1 MLTAPLKVS
10 SSRPWPWEEVGRG
23 AFETKP
29 RVENAPHPARL
40 PMKAFQGGPHLS
52 LALLLAAFPSLSTL
66 AHAADVAPP
75 DSRSAPVGQTAPNL
89 ATPSL
94 ATPSLNQFAFVTEKL
109 SQWNVVLGGGGMI
122 APKYEG
128 SDEFEIKP
136 VPFITASYGDWLR
149 VDPRGASVSL
159 YRFGDLHLNAKLGY
173 DLGRKEDKS
182 AHLRGLGDIDPG
194 ALVGAELAYKFGAL
208 KLFGELNQ
216 TIGGSDG
223 LQARF
228 GAELGYKYDRWLLTA
243 GASATWADSK
253 YMSTYFGVT
262 PLQSTRSG
270 LPVFD
275 IGAGLK
281 RVDVSASVTYA
292 MTENWLVRAQAGY
305 GFLLGDVANS
315 PIVQREAQPFGMLGI
330 GYKF

>member
-1 MLTAPLKVS
+1 MLHAPLSFS
-10 SSRPWPWEEVGRG
+10 SSRPRFWEGSGRE

-29 RVENAPHPARL
+29 QVENASRPPRL
-40 PMKAFQGGPHLS
+40 AVEMAFAGRPHLP
-52 LALLLAAFPSLSTL
+52 LLILVTAFPSLSTL
-66 AHAADVAPP
+66 AHAADIGP
-75 DSRSAPVGQTAPNL
+75 STGQLTPAAQSSPTAPG
-89 ATPSL
+89 
-94 ATPSLNQFAFVTEKL
+94 LNQFAFVTEKL
-109 SQWNVVLGGGGMI
+109 SQWNVVLGGGAMI

-128 SDEFEIKP
+128 SDEFEVKA
-136 VPFITASYGDWLR
+136 VPFVSASYGDWLR

-159 YRFGDLHLNAKLGY
+159 YKLGDLHLSAKLGY

-182 AHLRGLGDIDPG
+182 AHLTGLGDIDPG
-194 ALVGAELAYKFGAL
+194 AVVGAELAYKIGIL
-208 KLFGELNQ
+208 KLYTELNR

-228 GAELGYKYDRWLLTA
+228 GGELGYKYDRWLFTA

-262 PLQSTRSG
+262 PTQSANSG

-281 RVDVSASVTYA
+281 RFDISASATYA
-292 MTENWLVRAQAGY
+292 MTEHWLIRAQAGY
-305 GFLLGDVANS
+305 GYLLGDVANS
-315 PIVQREAQPFGMLGI
+315 PIVQDRAQPFGMLSL

>member
-1 MLTAPLKVS
+1 MLKAPLRVS
-10 SSRPWPWEEVGRG
+10 SSRPKPLEEVGRG

-29 RVENAPHPARL
+29 QVENAPHPARL
-40 PMKAFQGGPHLS
+40 QTKTASAGRPHLP
-52 LALLLAAFPSLSTL
+52 LLIMIAAFPPLSTF
-66 AHAADVAPP
+66 AHAADVVPP
-75 DSRSAPVGQTAPNL
+75 GSQSAPVAQFPT
-89 ATPSL
+89 
-94 ATPSLNQFAFVTEKL
+94 TPSLNQFAFVTEKL
-109 SQWNVVLGGGGMI
+109 SQWNVVLGGGAMI

-136 VPFITASYGDWLR
+136 VPFVTASYGDWLR
-149 VDPRGASVSL
+149 VDPRGATVSL
-159 YRFGDLHLNAKLGY
+159 YSFGDLHLSAKLGY

-182 AHLRGLGDIDPG
+182 VHLRGLGDIDPG
-194 ALVGAELAYKFGAL
+194 AVVGAELAYKFGAL
-208 KLFGELNQ
+208 KVFGELNR

-228 GAELGYKYDRWLLTA
+228 GAELGYKYERWLLTA
-243 GASATWADSK
+243 GASATWADAK

-262 PLQSTRSG
+262 PTQSANSG

-292 MTENWLVRAQAGY
+292 MTENWLIRAQAGY
-305 GFLLGDVANS
+305 GFLVGDVANS
-315 PIVQREAQPFGMLGI
+315 PIVQREAQPFGMLAI

>member
-1 MLTAPLKVS
+1 MLNAPLRVS
-10 SSRPWPWEEVGRG
+10 SSHPRFWEEVGRG
-23 AFETKP
+23 AFETTP
-29 RVENAPHPARL
+29 RVEDAPHPGRL
-40 PMKAFQGGPHLS
+40 PMKAFQGRPHLP
-52 LALLLAAFPSLSTL
+52 LAVVIAVFPSLPTV

-75 DSRSAPVGQTAPNL
+75 DSRSAPVAAPVAQGPTA
-89 ATPSL
+89 
-94 ATPSLNQFAFVTEKL
+94 PSLNQFAFVTEKL
-109 SQWNVVLGGGGMI
+109 SQWNVVLGGGAMI

-159 YRFGDLHLNAKLGY
+159 YRFGDLHLSAKLGY

-182 AHLRGLGDIDPG
+182 VHLRGLGDIDPG
-194 ALVGAELAYKFGAL
+194 ALVGAELAYRLGAL
-208 KLFGELNQ
+208 KLFGELNR

-262 PLQSTRSG
+262 PLQSANSG

-275 IGAGLK
+275 IGSGLK